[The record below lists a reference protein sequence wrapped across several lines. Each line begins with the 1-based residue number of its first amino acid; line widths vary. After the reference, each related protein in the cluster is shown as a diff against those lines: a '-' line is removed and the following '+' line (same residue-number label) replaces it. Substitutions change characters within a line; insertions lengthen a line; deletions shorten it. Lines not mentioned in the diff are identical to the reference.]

1 MTTYQKIENA
11 IIKWNN
17 DGTKTAG
24 ELTREIMEIIK
35 QPAPKQATITKEDI
49 ETVIEEIWEKGFF
62 TDKEIEK
69 VIELYPS
76 EVEADPTGYWALC
89 VENLLYQ
96 TIDARKVGGL

>member
-24 ELTREIMEIIK
+24 SLTREIMEIIG
-35 QPAPKQATITKEDI
+35 QPAPKKDTITKEDI
-49 ETVIEEIWEKGFF
+49 QSVIEDIFPNETF

-69 VIELYPS
+69 VIELYPT
-76 EVEADPTGYWALC
+76 EVESDPTGYWALW

-96 TIDARKVGGL
+96 TIDARENGGL